1 MRFSFC
7 HSYTL
12 QNDKFRQYY
21 KLEQQ
26 RTQWKI
32 AMYFRPCL
40 QHFGGSGS
48 GKANAL
54 LKLLNEQ
61 DDSDKIC
68 FYPKDLS
75 EHKYEFFIK
84 KCA

>member
-1 MRFSFC
+1 M
-7 HSYTL
+7 
-12 QNDKFRQYY
+12 
-21 KLEQQ
+21 
-26 RTQWKI
+26 

-54 LKLLNEQ
+54 LKLLKEQ
-61 DDSDKIC
+61 DDTDKIC

-75 EHKYEFFIK
+75 EHKYELFLK